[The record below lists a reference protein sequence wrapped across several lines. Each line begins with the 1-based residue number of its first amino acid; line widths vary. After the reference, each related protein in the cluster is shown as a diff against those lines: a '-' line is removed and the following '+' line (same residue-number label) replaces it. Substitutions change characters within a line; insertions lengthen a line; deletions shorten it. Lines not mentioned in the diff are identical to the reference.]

1 MSKVD
6 EHETADKPSTHKR
19 QPEIPQLAELASY

>member
-6 EHETADKPSTHKR
+6 EHETADKARTHKR
-19 QPEIPQLAELASY
+19 RLEIPQQLLLLN